1 MSADNQRLK
10 AELKPDVY
18 LLSGVD
24 KAAALNSYSTLHR
37 LGLIRPLRAFIQ
49 RKLLFHQWRLSPTVR
64 EVIWQ
69 HYALNTAHRAML
81 SECQQNESPA
91 NSSDVRAAGD
101 FPPVP
106 LKILYHSPRRMVR
119 EMTMLGGL
127 QRDDAEEVESIW
139 QQLVRAYLKLSPY
152 GEWIVAP
159 ESGHYIHLD
168 QPDLVIREVQSL
180 VESVRQARTGQSQ
193 TPA

>member
-1 MSADNQRLK
+1 MSAHRPFAGALPYGVRDLFL
-10 AELKPDVY
+10 AE
-18 LLSGVD
+18 
-24 KAAALNSYSTLHR
+24 AAQL
-37 LGLIRPLRAFIQ
+37 
-49 RKLLFHQWRLSPTVR
+49 
-64 EVIWQ
+64 
-69 HYALNTAHRAML
+69 
-81 SECQQNESPA
+81 
-91 NSSDVRAAGD
+91 AA
-101 FPPVP
+101 
-106 LKILYHSPRRMVR
+106 
-119 EMTMLGGL
+119 
-127 QRDDAEEVESIW
+127 VESIW